1 MLGKEGH
8 DNDTGVFKKSND
20 PYLNQAYVYDR
31 DLQQNEMSDPDPH
44 QTKSVTFISGN
55 RYLFMRFLVR
65 IMSSPI

>member
-1 MLGKEGH
+1 M
-8 DNDTGVFKKSND
+8 TRRYFKKSKD

-31 DLQQNEMSDPDPH
+31 DLHQQNEMSGPDPH
-44 QTKSVTFISGN
+44 QTKSVTFFSGN